1 MRNYGDVTRDNHVI
15 PEYPEEVASINDSKR
30 SMKSSV
36 AMKREGNGTYFTVK
50 PTSQMI
56 TSSIR

>member
-1 MRNYGDVTRDNHVI
+1 MRNYGDVTRDYYVI

-30 SMKSSV
+30 SMKSLV

-50 PTSQMI
+50 PPSQMI
-56 TSSIR
+56 NSSIR